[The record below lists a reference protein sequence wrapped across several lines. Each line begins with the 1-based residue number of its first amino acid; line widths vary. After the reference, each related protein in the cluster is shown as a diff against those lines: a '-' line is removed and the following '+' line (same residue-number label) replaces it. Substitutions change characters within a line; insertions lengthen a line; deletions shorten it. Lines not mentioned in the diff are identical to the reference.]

1 MSETSVLDKPTEVAV
16 TSKSQQPF
24 WGKKE
29 RTIMKDPLWDNNP
42 ITLQVLGICSALA
55 VTTQVKVALVMC
67 VAVIVVISISN
78 LVVSLLRSFIPSNIR
93 IIVMLAV
100 ISSLVIVVDQVLR
113 AYLFEMSK
121 QLSVFVGLI
130 ITNCILLGRAEG
142 FAMSNPP
149 WRSFLDGLGNGLGYS
164 IILLMVAAL
173 REIFG
178 SGAFF
183 GFSVIP
189 QELYEMGYQNIGLM
203 ILPPG
208 AFIALGLIIWAQRSI
223 SKKYEVN

>member
-1 MSETSVLDKPTEVAV
+1 MSTATATPPTTAEQKK
-16 TSKSQQPF
+16 TLF
-24 WGKKE
+24 GKKE
-29 RTIMKDPLWDNNP
+29 RAIVRDPLWDNNP

-55 VTTQVKVALVMC
+55 VTTQIKTTMVMAIA
-67 VAVIVVISISN
+67 VTVVLTLSNVIVSSMRN
-78 LVVSLLRSFIPSNIR
+78 LIPGKIR

-100 ISSLVIVVDQVLR
+100 VASLVIVVDQILK

-142 FAMSNPP
+142 FAMANRP
-149 WRSFLDGLGNGLGYS
+149 WPSLLDGLGNGIGYS
-164 IILLMVAAL
+164 IILLIVATV

-178 SGAFF
+178 SGTWF
-183 GFSVIP
+183 GMTVIP
-189 QELYEMGYQNIGLM
+189 PFFYEFGYQNVGLM

-208 AFIALGLIIWAQRSI
+208 AFLILGLLIWAQRTI
-223 SKKYEVN
+223 SKQYETH

>member
-1 MSETSVLDKPTEVAV
+1 MSTATATPPTTAEQKK
-16 TSKSQQPF
+16 TLF
-24 WGKKE
+24 GKKE
-29 RTIMKDPLWDNNP
+29 RAIVRDPLWDNNP

-55 VTTQVKVALVMC
+55 VTTQIKTTMVMAIA
-67 VAVIVVISISN
+67 VTVVLTLSNVIVSSMRN
-78 LVVSLLRSFIPSNIR
+78 LIPGKIR

-100 ISSLVIVVDQVLR
+100 VASLVIVVDQILK

-142 FAMSNPP
+142 FAMANRP
-149 WRSFLDGLGNGLGYS
+149 WPSLPDGLGNGIGYS
-164 IILLMVAAL
+164 IILLIVATV

-178 SGAFF
+178 SGTWF
-183 GFSVIP
+183 GMTVIP
-189 QELYEMGYQNIGLM
+189 PFFYEFGYQNVGLM

-208 AFIALGLIIWAQRSI
+208 AFLILGLLIWAQRTI
-223 SKKYEVN
+223 SKQYETH